1 MSTRFY
7 PKPIYGR
14 VTRPNVKQPTFAET
28 KQLGS
33 YLEPAFPRFGNSL
46 KTLNPKEMGKSLY
59 AGANDLVT
67 NPEQFASDIGTNLSN
82 YGKTQY
88 NKWVEKPVQQFKS
101 AAKDLVSGL
110 SDMSA
115 PMKIFGEEAAK
126 QTAEAASQMTADALG
141 KAATDTT
148 ARSLGQTALANALG
162 LGAADAAAELGRSA
176 TESAASGSSGGSGI
190 PWGAVSSMAMNT
202 KEVTDFMD
210 NTSLDP
216 RFKSQLGST
225 VQGAVEGGSVGGPI
239 GAIIGAVVGL
249 GKGTQDYYQ
258 NISKRF
264 MEDDNYLDNT
274 PKWGEMKRRGLF
286 S

>member
-7 PKPIYGR
+7 TKPIYGR
-14 VTRPNVKQPTFAET
+14 VTRPNVKKPTFAET

-59 AGANDLVT
+59 AGANDLIT
-67 NPEQFASDIGTNLSN
+67 NPKQFASAIGTNLSD
-82 YGKTQY
+82 YGKAQY

-110 SDMSA
+110 SDLSA

-126 QTAEAASQMTADALG
+126 QTAETASQMTADALG
-141 KAATDTT
+141 KT
-148 ARSLGQTALANALG
+148 
-162 LGAADAAAELGRSA
+162 A
-176 TESAASGSSGGSGI
+176 TESATNLVTDTASGGGVPTGAIAEGI
-190 PWGAVSSMAMNT
+190 MNT
-202 KEVTDFMD
+202 PQVDNVMN

-216 RFKSQLGST
+216 RFKYQLGSA
-225 VQGAVEGGSVGGPI
+225 VKGAAEGGSIGGPI

-249 GKGTQDYYQ
+249 AKGNQDYYQ
-258 NISKRF
+258 DISKRF